1 MSREN
6 FKRHLFP
13 LFVVI
18 ACFVCLAAPARAQA
32 VKEVSYTPKT
42 NEIWIKIDKNKL
54 RLYLYKGR
62 DTVLKS
68 YPVAIGRGVGVKK
81 TRTDLITPTGLFR
94 IWRVVQDATQ
104 LVYDPKWFGEPGEPQ
119 KGVYGAKLISFYNPW
134 QIAIHGTNAPWS
146 IGKRVTHG
154 CIRLRN
160 RDITELTSYIKP
172 PTRLWIVEKSHTTDV
187 DKEIEKDAI

>member
-68 YPVAIGRGVGVKK
+68 YPKIGRAHV
-81 TRTDLITPTGLFR
+81 
-94 IWRVVQDATQ
+94 
-104 LVYDPKWFGEPGEPQ
+104 
-119 KGVYGAKLISFYNPW
+119 
-134 QIAIHGTNAPWS
+134 
-146 IGKRVTHG
+146 
-154 CIRLRN
+154 
-160 RDITELTSYIKP
+160 
-172 PTRLWIVEKSHTTDV
+172 
-187 DKEIEKDAI
+187 